1 MFGRTDEDYQA
12 ETSMCYL
19 SDVCDGRYSNLMQK
33 MARGVAPR
41 EKDGTYQRS
50 NVTNTDKF
58 EIIFS
63 SLQSFNSS
71 KVTQLGISLLTF
83 ILLNLVL

>member
-1 MFGRTDEDYQA
+1 MFARTDEDYQA

-41 EKDGTYQRS
+41 GKDTKYERS
-50 NVTNTDKF
+50 DIKKFDKY
-58 EIIFS
+58 EILFKS
-63 SLQSFNSS
+63 SS

>member
-1 MFGRTDEDYQA
+1 MFGRTDKDYQA
-12 ETSMCYL
+12 ETSICYL

-41 EKDGTYQRS
+41 EKDEYERS
-50 NVTNTDKF
+50 NVEKTDKY
-58 EIIFS
+58 EILFKS
-63 SLQSFNSS
+63 SS

>member
-1 MFGRTDEDYQA
+1 MFARTDEDYQA
-12 ETSMCYL
+12 ETSICYL

-41 EKDGTYQRS
+41 EKDTTYERY
-50 NVTNTDKF
+50 NMTDIKKTDEF
-58 EIIFS
+58 EIIFY
-63 SLQSFNSS
+63 NSS

-83 ILLNLVL
+83 ILLNLVS

>member
-1 MFGRTDEDYQA
+1 MFARTDEDYQA
-12 ETSMCYL
+12 ETSVCYL

-41 EKDGTYQRS
+41 EKDTEYERS
-50 NVTNTDKF
+50 DIKKTDEF
-58 EIIFS
+58 EIIFY
-63 SLQSFNSS
+63 NSS

>member
-1 MFGRTDEDYQA
+1 MFARTDEDYQA

-41 EKDGTYQRS
+41 EKDREYERS
-50 NVTNTDKF
+50 DIKKTDEF
-58 EIIFS
+58 EIIFY
-63 SLQSFNSS
+63 NSS

>member
-1 MFGRTDEDYQA
+1 MFARTDEDYQA

-41 EKDGTYQRS
+41 EKDTKYERS
-50 NVTNTDKF
+50 DIKKTDEF
-58 EIIFS
+58 EIIFY
-63 SLQSFNSS
+63 NSS

>member
-1 MFGRTDEDYQA
+1 MFARTDQDYQA

-41 EKDGTYQRS
+41 EKNGEYERS
-50 NVTNTDKF
+50 DVKKTDKF
-58 EIIFS
+58 EIIF
-63 SLQSFNSS
+63 NSC

>member
-1 MFGRTDEDYQA
+1 MFARTDEDYQA
-12 ETSMCYL
+12 ETSICYL

-41 EKDGTYQRS
+41 GKDTEYERS
-50 NVTNTDKF
+50 DIKKTDKY
-58 EIIFS
+58 EILFKS
-63 SLQSFNSS
+63 SS